1 MENKEKIAMEAMEKA
16 GKPLRPGDIAK
27 ITGLESKE
35 ASRIIESLRKRGNVI
50 SQKTMLLF
58 ASEINIL

>member
-1 MENKEKIAMEAMEKA
+1 MEAMEKA
-16 GKPLRPGDIAK
+16 GKPLRSGDIAK